1 MKENQFTV
9 KDTLFRLTPL
19 GRADGQIRDF
29 LREKLQDHQF
39 ERYNKALMKYRNF
52 KLIQQ
57 LTRVLFYASVITS
70 VAATFN
76 LNLSIINQIA
86 SYIGF
91 TVLIIIYGIV
101 NYFTM
106 IYREEYHV
114 QRDILIATATE
125 QRRDKMA
132 EEN

>member
-1 MKENQFTV
+1 M
-9 KDTLFRLTPL
+9 
-19 GRADGQIRDF
+19 I
-29 LREKLQDHQF
+29 
-39 ERYNKALMKYRNF
+39 
-52 KLIQQ
+52 
-57 LTRVLFYASVITS
+57 RVLFYASVITS
-70 VAATFN
+70 LAATFN

-86 SYIGF
+86 SYLGF
-91 TVLIIIYGIV
+91 TLLLILYGVI

-125 QRRDKMA
+125 QRRDQIT

>member
-1 MKENQFTV
+1 MK
-9 KDTLFRLTPL
+9 DRLFRLTPL

-52 KLIQQ
+52 KLVQQ
-57 LTRVLFYASVITS
+57 LTRILFYASVITS

-91 TVLIIIYGIV
+91 TFLIILYGII
-101 NYFTM
+101 NYLTM

-125 QRRDKMA
+125 QRRDEIA

>member
-1 MKENQFTV
+1 MKN
-9 KDTLFRLTPL
+9 KIFRLTPL

-29 LREKLQDHQF
+29 LENKLEDHQF

-57 LTRVLFYASVITS
+57 FIRILFYASIITS

-76 LNLSIINQIA
+76 LNLSLINQIA
-86 SYIGF
+86 SYLGF
-91 TVLIIIYGIV
+91 TVILIIYGIV
-101 NYFTM
+101 NYLTM

-114 QRDILIATATE
+114 QRDILIATAS
-125 QRRDKMA
+125 
-132 EEN
+132 ENR